1 MPPDLLRRW
10 FSDQL
15 ERWPTAYNRFMR
27 WRFRGRE
34 AVSWLVRPDSD
45 LVIEGFPRCANSFA
59 LRAFRQAQGPEAR
72 LRIASHIH
80 SPAQIALAARWNIPA
95 LVLIRPP
102 EDAVVSLLAIARQNK
117 NLPPAAFESPHLERR
132 MRYWTRRYAQFY
144 ERVRPFR
151 GQLVLAPFAEVT
163 RDFGAV
169 IDRLNDRFGTAFRRF
184 RHDPATT
191 AAIFRENAVHLSPS
205 PERDAFKE
213 RFRTAYKDAAN
224 ARSRGQAERAFRAFA
239 PETLPQTESR

>member
-15 ERWPTAYNRFMR
+15 ERWPTAYNRIMR
-27 WRFRGRE
+27 GRFRGRD
-34 AVSWLVRPDSD
+34 AAAWLVRPDSD

-102 EDAVVSLLAIARQNK
+102 EEAVVSLLAIARQNN
-117 NLPPAAFESPHLERR
+117 NLPPAAFASPHLERR

-144 ERVRPFR
+144 ERVQPFR
-151 GQLVLAPFAEVT
+151 AHFVPAPFADVT

-169 IDRLNDRFGTAFRRF
+169 IDRLNTRFGTAFERF
-184 RHDPATT
+184 QHDPATT

-205 PERDAFKE
+205 PERDALKA
-213 RFRTAYKDAAN
+213 RFRAAYRHPANAAN
-224 ARSRGQAERAFRAFA
+224 REAAKATCDQFLS
-239 PETLPQTESR
+239 P